1 MKLEVFV
8 KNWQRGDGRTR
19 VINLEGEIVAEHFD
33 PSGGD
38 SIDFVSAEW
47 AIKQG
52 QTLKQEQYNPD
63 TFRFFKR

>member
-1 MKLEVFV
+1 VELEKFV

-19 VINLEGEIVAEHFD
+19 VINSEGEIVAEHYD

-52 QTLKQEQYNPD
+52 
-63 TFRFFKR
+63 

>member
-19 VINLEGEIVAEHFD
+19 VINSEGEVVAEHFD

-52 QTLKQEQYNPD
+52 QTFKKEQHNSD

>member
-1 MKLEVFV
+1 MDLEKFI
-8 KNWQRGDGRTR
+8 KNRQMGDGRTR
-19 VINLEGEIVAEHFD
+19 VINSEGEIVAEHFD

-38 SIDFVSAEW
+38 SIDFVSVEW
-47 AIKQG
+47 AIKQC